1 MPRLTFVFNYWGIW
15 KRESENAQL
24 IYDGYNSLEI
34 EEEFDKMSY
43 DRIMAEFTNLYGS
56 KPNKVYALDE
66 EYIIEK
72 GLVLLRNDEH
82 AKKVFDYLEIL
93 GATEILLFAEHD
105 RDPIPQITPLP
116 LFDEEKE
123 GNDLEDIHGLE
134 IKNDGEG
141 IDDAEIGE
149 GIELGE
155 SGLDGQEGRDASE
168 EDNEYDPLGLG
179 DGSETDSSTYSQDL
193 TESDEELVKAAVVGD
208 IEQGVQGHFELGMTF
223 AGAKENES
231 KRVRVVCIGDST
243 CPFLFLASKDGNT
256 EGLIVKTLVAEH
268 TCCRQRQVLS
278 ASQAYLANFFKDA
291 IYRNPRFT
299 SKDIQGHV
307 KDHLKLHV
315 SLGKCKRAKRTIL
328 TALQGSYV
336 EEFKSL
342 VGYIDK
348 VNEIQGAK
356 RVFKRIFVMLDA
368 CKKNW
373 LGGCRP
379 LISLDGCHLKGVTF
393 GCLLT
398 AVGKDGNEGIVPIA
412 WAVVNKE
419 NKQNW
424 NWFLNWLKHEL
435 QLGDGS
441 RVTLISDMQ
450 KVMHCSYSFC
460 IFSVF

>member
-1 MPRLTFVFNYWGIW
+1 M
-15 KRESENAQL
+15 
-24 IYDGYNSLEI
+24 
-34 EEEFDKMSY
+34 MS
-43 DRIMAEFTNLYGS
+43 M
-56 KPNKVYALDE
+56 
-66 EYIIEK
+66 
-72 GLVLLRNDEH
+72 LR
-82 AKKVFDYLEIL
+82 
-93 GATEILLFAEHD
+93 
-105 RDPIPQITPLP
+105 RDPIPHITPLP

-168 EDNEYDPLGLG
+168 EDNEDDPLGLG

-223 AGAKENES
+223 AGAKEVRDALNTYSVNFGYKLKFLKNEP

-243 CPFLFLASKDGNT
+243 CPFLFLASKDGDT

-268 TCCRQRQVLS
+268 TCCRQRQVPS

-328 TALQGSYV
+328 NALQGSYV
-336 EEFKSL
+336 EEFKCL

-348 VNEIQGAK
+348 VKETNPGSKVELQLSKDELSNGR

-373 LGGCRP
+373 LGECRP

-398 AVGKDGNEGIVPIA
+398 ADGNEGIVPIA
-412 WAVVNKE
+412 WA
-419 NKQNW
+419 
-424 NWFLNWLKHEL
+424 
-435 QLGDGS
+435 LGDGS

-450 KVMHCSYSFC
+450 KGLMKAVKEQAPEAEHRWCARHIYANWSKKWRGAELKKRS
-460 IFSVF
+460 